1 MERSNRSCVKDPR
14 KVNLMNNLV
23 INLSSLNAFGNEW
36 ETYEA
41 DRKNFEQRS
50 DPEYAKNS
58 VRPQIE
64 EEV

>member
-1 MERSNRSCVKDPR
+1 
-14 KVNLMNNLV
+14 MNNLV